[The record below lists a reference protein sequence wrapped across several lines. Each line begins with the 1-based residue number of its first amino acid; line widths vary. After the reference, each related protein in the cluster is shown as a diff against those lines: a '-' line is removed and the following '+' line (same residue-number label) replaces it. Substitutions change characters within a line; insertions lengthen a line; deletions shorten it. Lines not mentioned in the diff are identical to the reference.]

1 MAAHM
6 GGVAAMGG
14 PTVGL
19 LAPVIPG
26 KPAAPASP
34 GNHRHH

>member
-14 PTVGL
+14 PAVGL
-19 LAPVIPG
+19 LAPVS
-26 KPAAPASP
+26 PARPAVPAPADD
-34 GNHRHH
+34 HQHH